1 MKKIILCIV
10 VLMYLSGIVSA
21 ANNSDPFSPGN
32 AKTAY
37 DKQDQSFKDI
47 FIMLFG
53 IFWLVV
59 GAVVMVSFG
68 GATATFA
75 AHKSGQFADPE
86 KKSGSGA
93 SMLGI
98 IFIVLGLLLCLSV
111 VKPIFGF

>member
-1 MKKIILCIV
+1 MKKIILSIV
-10 VLMYLSGIVSA
+10 VLMYLSGIASA
-21 ANNSDPFSPGN
+21 ADDSDPFSPGN
-32 AKTAY
+32 AKAAY

>member
-1 MKKIILCIV
+1 
-10 VLMYLSGIVSA
+10 MYFSGIASA
-21 ANNSDPFSPGN
+21 ANDSDPFSPGN
-32 AKTAY
+32 AKAAY

-68 GATATFA
+68 GATASFA
-75 AHKSGQFADPE
+75 VHKSGQFADPE

-98 IFIVLGLLLCLSV
+98 IFIVLGLLLCLSFMSRDLPQLNYV
-111 VKPIFGF
+111 

>member
-1 MKKIILCIV
+1 
-10 VLMYLSGIVSA
+10 
-21 ANNSDPFSPGN
+21 
-32 AKTAY
+32 
-37 DKQDQSFKDI
+37 
-47 FIMLFG
+47 MLFG